1 MELKNY
7 NTYFFLLIL
16 AAVSVV
22 AFLIFKPFITAIAVA
37 AVLAVVF
44 HRPYQFF
51 LRLTRG
57 NKIIS
62 SLLTSI
68 LVVLIVIIPLFV
80 MAGMVIN
87 EVDTFYKS
95 YLADGGSLFRIAP
108 ILVENI
114 NKYPLLHDLGLDQT
128 FSRAEFVSSVK
139 NLSQGILVV
148 IQKTYETLAG
158 FVLWVFAMFFAL
170 YYFLIDGERAVRK
183 ILYLSPLKNSHEKI
197 IINKF
202 ISIVRATIKGVVI
215 VGLLQGTMGGVMFAI
230 AGIPS
235 PVVWGIVIF
244 VFSFVPVL
252 GTGIIWFPAGI
263 IMLLM
268 GNVWQ
273 GIFILSAGVGLIST
287 FDNLLRPKL
296 VGNDSQMHPLLV
308 LFATLGGLA
317 VFGVTGF
324 IIGPVVVA
332 MCLALWGIYATEF
345 KEQLAEY
352 NA

>member
-16 AAVSVV
+16 AAVSAVT
-22 AFLIFKPFITAIAVA
+22 FFIFKPFLTAIAVA
-37 AVLAVVF
+37 AVLAVIF

-51 LRLTRG
+51 LKLTKN

-68 LVVLIVIIPLFV
+68 LVVMIVIIPLFV
-80 MAGMVIN
+80 MAGLVIN
-87 EVDTFYKS
+87 EVDAFYKS
-95 YLADGGSLFRIAP
+95 YLAEGGSFVRIFPA
-108 ILVENI
+108 LVENI
-114 NKYPLLHDLGLDQT
+114 NKAPLVKELGLGEV
-128 FSRAEFVSSVK
+128 FGRSEFVSSVK
-139 NLSQGILVV
+139 NLSQGVLML

-197 IINKF
+197 IIDKF
-202 ISIVRATIKGVVI
+202 ISIVRATIKGVIV
-215 VGLLQGTMGGVMFAI
+215 VGLLQGTMGGIMFAI
-230 AGIPS
+230 AGVPS

-244 VFSFVPVL
+244 IFSFVPVL

-263 IMLLM
+263 IMLLI

-273 GIFILSAGVGLIST
+273 GVFILSVGVGLIST

-296 VGNDSQMHPLLV
+296 VGSDSEMHPLLV

-317 VFGVTGF
+317 VFGITGF
-324 IIGPVVVA
+324 IIGPVLVA
-332 MCLALWGIYATEF
+332 MCLALWGIYAVEF
-345 KEQLAEY
+345 KEQLQEY
-352 NA
+352 NN